1 MKCDNKIQIKVVD
14 NNGNKITIL
23 IPKNSDFNL
32 ITDYISRSI
41 QNFNSL
47 PNEII
52 ITDPGDEETY
62 ITDGQ
67 NEGTLH

>member
-1 MKCDNKIQIKVVD
+1 MKSDNKIQIKVVD

-23 IPKNSDFNL
+23 IPKDSDFNL

-41 QNFNSL
+41 QSFNSL

>member
-1 MKCDNKIQIKVVD
+1 MKSDNKIQIKVVD

>member
-1 MKCDNKIQIKVVD
+1 MKSDNKIQIKVID